1 MFAFRFIVLAFRFFV
16 FAFLPPLRNRCG
28 TRVSE
33 GKKAVY
39 LLFTL
44 YLPVL
49 SVDKLVGDAFCIG
62 WSGRVRN
69 FV

>member
-16 FAFLPPLRNRCG
+16 FAFLPPLRNRCV

-33 GKKAVY
+33 GENAVY

-44 YLPVL
+44 YLPGLGVDK
-49 SVDKLVGDAFCIG
+49 SVDDAFCM
-62 WSGRVRN
+62 S
-69 FV
+69 